1 MTNKDN
7 EKLILPPE
15 ATQSSYDRVLEWK
28 TQTEGE
34 GDRDTAFK
42 RRPGSVPNDE
52 HHPEG
57 LGSLRDDM
65 ALPHRT
71 DANYP
76 FDVSGFEQWVQ
87 HGGAQQMA
95 QGKANFV
102 HIDEVQ
108 YVKCYLGNG

>member
-52 HHPEG
+52 HRPEG

-71 DANYP
+71 DAHYP
-76 FDVSGFEQWVQ
+76 FDVIGFEQWVQ